1 LNNSIYPW
9 QAYTWKQLLGL
20 RAKLPQALLI
30 HGPAG
35 IGKQALAEVFTQIL
49 LCEASGALQAP
60 CGGCEGCRWFLA
72 GSHPDFRR
80 LEPEILARQRVS
92 VEVEDEPAPTA
103 AKPQKASSEIKVDQ
117 VRELDAFLNLRSHRG
132 GRRVVLVHPAEAMNA
147 NAANAL
153 LKGLEEPQADAHFI
167 LVSHRPARL
176 LPTIR
181 SRCVALPVALP
192 KPEDVG
198 PWLKEQRVADG
209 EYWLAFA
216 GGAPLRAVEYA
227 TGAGEMVARYRQALA
242 ARDLDALGAVN
253 DREQLEALAEV
264 LQKHAL
270 DVALATYA
278 GRAWFG
284 QAKASPNAIAWLR
297 YARQMGKNRLLA
309 SHPLNP
315 RLFAAEM
322 IAGMPKA

>member
-1 LNNSIYPW
+1 LNNCTYHW
-9 QAYTWKQLLGL
+9 QKNSWQQLLDL

-30 HGPAG
+30 HGPVG
-35 IGKQALAEVFTQIL
+35 IGKQALAEVFAQLL
-49 LCEASGALQAP
+49 LCEGPGELPAP
-60 CGGCEGCRWFLA
+60 CGHCDGCRWFQA

-92 VEVEDEPAPTA
+92 VEAEDEPAPAA

-117 VRELDAFLNLRSHRG
+117 VRELDGFLNLHSHRG

-198 PWLKEQRVADG
+198 PWLKEMRVADA
-209 EYWLAFA
+209 ERWLAFA
-216 GGAPLRAVEYA
+216 GGAPLRAVAYA
-227 TGAGEMVARYRQALA
+227 TGAGELIARYRQALET
-242 ARDLDALGAVN
+242 RDFDALAAVN

-270 DVALATYA
+270 DVALASCA
-278 GRAWFG
+278 GRGRFG
-284 QAKASPNAIAWLR
+284 QANASPNAVAWLR
-297 YARQMGKNRLLA
+297 YARQMGKNRMLA

-315 RLFAAEM
+315 RLFAGEM
-322 IAGMPKA
+322 IAGMPKD

>member
-9 QAYTWKQLLGL
+9 QKCTWTQLLEL

-30 HGPAG
+30 HGPVG
-35 IGKQALAEVFTQIL
+35 IGKQALAEVFAQIL
-49 LCEASGALQAP
+49 LCEASGQLPAP
-60 CGGCEGCRWFLA
+60 CGQCEGCRWFLA

-117 VRELDAFLNLRSHRG
+117 VRELDGFLNLHAHRG

-153 LKGLEEPQADAHFI
+153 LKGLEEPQPDAHFI

-181 SRCVALPVALP
+181 SRCVALPVAPP
-192 KPEDVG
+192 KPEEAVA
-198 PWLKEQRVADG
+198 WLKQARIADG
-209 EYWLAFA
+209 EQWLAFA
-216 GGAPLRAVEYA
+216 GGAPLRAAVYA
-227 TGAGEMVARYRQALA
+227 NTSGEAVGRYRQALRA
-242 ARDLDALGAVN
+242 LDYDALAAVN

-270 DVALATYA
+270 DVALASYA
-278 GRAWFG
+278 GRARFE
-284 QAKASPNAIAWLR
+284 QTKASPNAKAWLR
-297 YARQMGKNRLLA
+297 YARLMGKNRLLA

-315 RLFAAEM
+315 RLFAGEM